1 MEIVR
6 LLVVEDESRI
16 GELVADALGH
26 AGFIVDT
33 AATAADARHFLSTVA
48 YDALILDLGLPDGDG
63 LAILSELRRRRSE
76 LPVLILTARDALED
90 RVAGLDAG
98 ADDYLVKPF
107 ASLELIA
114 RIKALLRR
122 PGAALGVVLRAG
134 RLSFDTLGRE
144 AMVGEAPLAL
154 ARQELAVLEHLM
166 RRLGRVVPKALLEEK
181 LYGEGDE
188 LGSNAIPVHIH
199 HLRRKLEE
207 FRAECAI
214 HTVRGVG
221 YFLSETGSC

>member
-1 MEIVR
+1 MR
-6 LLVVEDESRI
+6 LLLVEDERRI
-16 GELVADALGH
+16 VELVASAFGQ
-26 AGFIVDT
+26 AGFIVDAAST
-33 AATAADARHFLSTVA
+33 ASDARHFLLTVA
-48 YDALILDLGLPDGDG
+48 YDAMVLDLGLPDGDG
-63 LAILSELRRRRSE
+63 LAILSELRRGHSA
-76 LPVLILTARDALED
+76 LPVLILTARDELED

-107 ASLELIA
+107 AGVELIA

-134 RLSFDTLGRE
+134 RLCFDTLGRE
-144 AMVGEAPLAL
+144 AAVEGAPLAL

-199 HLRRKLEE
+199 HLRRKLED
-207 FRAECAI
+207 AGAGCAI

-221 YFLSETGSC
+221 YFLSEPGSC